1 MKTKKKREEEKK
13 NDDRRNSF
21 RVLGSTATNVK
32 QKKSVDAIQH
42 VRRHRRYRPITDR
55 LLLSPLFF
63 SFFAKKQIGR
73 RQTTHHGRHYRPTYR
88 VFTEFYLIL
97 PCFTELNQ
105 IFTERYRILP
115 SFTEF
120 NGFLWSFT
128 GFNRLMP
135 NFIGF
140 YRILPDFT
148 RFYLTLLSFTE
159 FNRVL
164 WSFIEFNRVL
174 LHFTSFYWV

>member
-1 MKTKKKREEEKK
+1 MKTKKKKERRRKEK
-13 NDDRRNSF
+13 RRPAQFLSGF
-21 RVLGSTATNVK
+21 GFDGDKRK

-115 SFTEF
+115 NFTEF

-174 LHFTSFYWV
+174 LHFTSFY